1 MKAIFAVLV
10 PLALVICSVHASE
23 LSIVGGRT
31 VPETLKAS
39 SRSVELKDYSLLGA
53 RFEKDFLFIL
63 GFENSFLYGREI
75 ITPINSKG
83 SDGLYYNGSFVLNF
97 SSASVA
103 PNLALGIGFLYRFGD
118 SYPKSGFSFLTN
130 FGGGLKLRELW
141 GPIGLRL
148 DYRRVTFYGIQGSS
162 VGTNEF
168 SGGAVVAF

>member
-1 MKAIFAVLV
+1 MKAIYALLI
-10 PLALVICSVHASE
+10 PLGLVICSVHASE
-23 LSIVGGRT
+23 FSIVGGRT
-31 VPETLKAS
+31 APENLKVNS
-39 SRSVELKDYSLLGA
+39 QRIELKDYSLLGA

-63 GFENSFLYGREI
+63 GFENSLLYGRDI
-75 ITPINSKG
+75 ITPINSEG
-83 SDGLYYNGSFVLNF
+83 SDGLYYNSSFVLNF
-97 SSASVA
+97 SSASIA

-141 GPIGLRL
+141 GPIGLRI

-162 VGTNEF
+162 IGTNEF